1 MHMRRKTLGIIVMAA
16 VAVVAISAQSALAGP
31 VQSVTACLKMVP
43 GEPLGTAVYSWW
55 DDDTSRLE
63 IAVAGAVPGTYC
75 VFIDKVKMEFTFT
88 VDDAGAGSLRLDT
101 RWGDAIPVIVAG
113 STISMKNCADTTIV
127 LCGMFK

>member
-1 MHMRRKTLGIIVMAA
+1 MRRKTLGIIVMAV
-16 VAVVAISAQSALAGP
+16 VAVMAISAQTALAGP
-31 VQSVTACLKMVP
+31 IQSVTACLKMEP
-43 GEPLGTAVYSWW
+43 GVPLGTAVYSWW
-55 DDDTSRLE
+55 DDETSRLE
-63 IAVAGAVPGTYC
+63 ISVAGAVPGTYC

-101 RWGDAIPVIVAG
+101 RWGDVIPVIASG